1 MRTQFLNGFVFIA
14 LIASPLAVSAQSD
27 LIPPE
32 DRSPSIV
39 KIIRGTTECREPSKD
54 NAPCA
59 TEYWTMYVH
68 ADGNR
73 YMHVVS
79 DNMRAGQARH
89 AMVWIDPKGDTRE
102 GYLNTWTKNGVIG
115 SAYVVK
121 GEETVDVAASDLM
134 FERADE
140 GMIREDVEA
149 FYQLDSIG
157 VGPASADGLHFL
169 HYDFDAPG
177 EQPHGVYWMGGTRH
191 DTMVGVVSLS
201 EYTYLGEEEI
211 TIADG
216 KTFTA
221 DTFEMLSG
229 TKVWLTKEDRI
240 LLRMDLVFGNLEGSV
255 FELTSL
261 DITEVGS

>member
-1 MRTQFLNGFVFIA
+1 MRTLICCGFTVFA
-14 LIASPLAVSAQSD
+14 LMLTSVSASAQPEMIS
-27 LIPPE
+27 PE
-32 DRSPSIV
+32 DRKPSIV

-59 TEYWTMYVH
+59 TEYWTLYVH
-68 ADGNR
+68 GDGNR

-79 DNMRAGQARH
+79 DNFRAGQARH
-89 AMVWIDPKGDTRE
+89 AMVWVDPNGDTRE

-121 GEETVDVAASDLM
+121 RDETVDVAASDLM
-134 FERADE
+134 FERAEE
-140 GMIREDVEA
+140 GMIREEVEA

-169 HYDFDAPG
+169 HYDFGSPG

-216 KTFTA
+216 KTFNA
-221 DTFEMLSG
+221 DKFEMLSG
-229 TKVWLTKEDRI
+229 TKVWLTKEDRL
-240 LLRMDLVFGNLEGSV
+240 LLRMALSFGTVDGSV
-255 FELTSL
+255 FETVSL
-261 DITEVGS
+261 DITEIGS

>member
-1 MRTQFLNGFVFIA
+1 MRTFIGSGLTVIA
-14 LIASPLAVSAQSD
+14 LLLAPLSASAQPEMIS
-27 LIPPE
+27 PE
-32 DRSPSIV
+32 DRKPSIV

-54 NAPCA
+54 DAPCA
-59 TEYWTMYVH
+59 SEYWTMYFH
-68 ADGNR
+68 EDDSR

-79 DNMRAGQARH
+79 DNFRAGQARH
-89 AMVWIDPKGDTRE
+89 AMVWVDPEGEIRE

-115 SAYVVK
+115 SAYAVK
-121 GEETVDVAASDLM
+121 REETVDVAASDLM
-134 FERADE
+134 FERAEE
-140 GMIREDVEA
+140 GMIREEVEA

-201 EYTYLGEEEI
+201 EYTYLGEEEV

-221 DTFEMLSG
+221 DKFEMLSG
-229 TKVWLTKEDRI
+229 TQVWLTKEDRV
-240 LLRMDLVFGNLEGSV
+240 LLRMALSFGTVAGSV
-255 FELTSL
+255 FETVSL
-261 DITEVGS
+261 DITEIGS